1 MNRNIEMK
9 ARVARPDQMQNMLQ
23 ALSDTP
29 CQVLYQEDTFF
40 RTSSGR
46 LKLRITSGGDA
57 ELIYY
62 ERPNVSAARESR
74 YMRRKMSYPADAHR
88 ILSAALG
95 VEGVVKKKRLL
106 YTVGQVRL
114 HLDMVE
120 DLGTFLEIEVV
131 LTAEQTADEG
141 QRIACELADRLE
153 IHTDD
158 LVPCAYVDLLR
169 YPDSHLATE

>member
-29 CQVLYQEDTFF
+29 CQALYQEDTFF

-46 LKLRITSGGDA
+46 LKLRITSRRGA

-62 ERPNVSAARESR
+62 ERPDLSAPGESR
-74 YMRRKMSYPADAHR
+74 YIRCEMPDPVEVQRM
-88 ILSAALG
+88 LSAAFG
-95 VEGVVKKKRLL
+95 VQGVVKKKRLL

-114 HLDMVE
+114 HLDTVQS
-120 DLGTFLEIEVV
+120 LGTFLEIEVV
-131 LTAEQTADEG
+131 LTPEQTEDEG
-141 QRIACELADRLE
+141 KRIACELADRLGVQ
-153 IHTDD
+153 TDD
-158 LVPCAYVDLLR
+158 LVPCAYIDLLR
-169 YPDSHLATE
+169 DPDLHLATQ